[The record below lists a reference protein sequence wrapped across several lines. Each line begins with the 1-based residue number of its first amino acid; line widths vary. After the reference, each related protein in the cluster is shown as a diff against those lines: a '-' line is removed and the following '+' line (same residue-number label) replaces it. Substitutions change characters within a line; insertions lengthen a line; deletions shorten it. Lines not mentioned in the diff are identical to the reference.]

1 MEVRSHWVLLTL
13 EKSYVTSPWSRQ
25 RLLVSGSSFVLKVP
39 PRKMLNQLRDLVPG
53 TTKVLSTSFLP
64 DCPFKIS
71 GAAQTHFGSCYAP
84 KYANLFLKED
94 GFLKEPG
101 STFGLQS

>member
-1 MEVRSHWVLLTL
+1 
-13 EKSYVTSPWSRQ
+13 
-25 RLLVSGSSFVLKVP
+25 
-39 PRKMLNQLRDLVPG
+39 MLNQLRDLVPG

-64 DCPFKIS
+64 DCPFKMS